1 MSTGFTE
8 IEHTADYALRI
19 TGRDFAEM
27 LVNAAR
33 GMVSLM
39 VTDPAALPTE
49 VEQSL
54 ELDALDAESLLVEW
68 LNELAYWAEM
78 EGLVFHR
85 FELHRVTLTALQAT
99 VRGGHTPELQKHIKA
114 VTFHNLQ
121 IIETDDGL
129 ETTVVFDV

>member
-68 LNELAYWAEM
+68 LNELAYWAEI

>member
-54 ELDALDAESLLVEW
+54 ELDALDAESMLVEW
-68 LNELAYWAEM
+68 LNELAYWAEI

>member
-1 MSTGFTE
+1 MSTGYTE

-19 TGRDFAEM
+19 TGRDLAEL
-27 LVNAAR
+27 LVNAGR

-39 VTDPAALPTE
+39 VANPAALPAE

-54 ELDALDAESLLVEW
+54 ALDALDAESLLVEW

-85 FELHRVTLTALQAT
+85 FELHRVTPTALQAT

-121 IIETDDGL
+121 IIETNEGL

>member
-19 TGRDFAEM
+19 TGRDLAEL

-68 LNELAYWAEM
+68 LNELAYWAEI

>member
-54 ELDALDAESLLVEW
+54 ELDALDAESMLVEW

>member
-1 MSTGFTE
+1 MSAGFTE
-8 IEHTADYALRI
+8 IEHTADYALHI
-19 TGRDFAEM
+19 TGRDLAEL

-39 VTDPAALPTE
+39 VADPAALAAE
-49 VEQSL
+49 VEQWL

-78 EGLVFHR
+78 EGLVFHQ
-85 FELHRVTLTALQAT
+85 FELHRVTPTALQAT
-99 VRGGHTPELQKHIKA
+99 VRGGHTPALQKHIKA

-121 IIETDDGL
+121 IIEADEGL